1 MNVSSLQTIN
11 NLIGQ
16 DKNNNTTN
24 GKTVFEDFFNSAMN
38 LINQTNTLEKEA
50 NQKSIDFAAGKIDSI
65 HAVMIAQ
72 EKANIALQYTVEIRN
87 KVLEAYNEIMRMQ
100 V

>member
-11 NLIGQ
+11 GLLGQ
-16 DKNNNTTN
+16 DKKTNSTN

-38 LINQTNTLEKEA
+38 LVNQTNALEKEA
-50 NQKSIDFAAGKIDSI
+50 NQMSIDFAAGKVDSI
-65 HAVMIAQ
+65 HDVMIAQ

-87 KVLEAYNEIMRMQ
+87 KVLEAYNEIMRIQ
-100 V
+100 L